1 MELRE
6 GEESDEGSEREGR
19 ETPGGGS
26 EARRLSSFCIRRLSL
41 AAMAMA
47 VDGLEFRR

>member
-6 GEESDEGSEREGR
+6 GEESEEGLEREGR